1 MKGFRLPLIVAL
13 LAVLPFLGG
22 LGGAFL
28 TEWDDG
34 GFVTQNAGLIPD
46 WEHVKKLA
54 TSNLQTVYTPL
65 TSFSLLFDRTV
76 FGLNPAG
83 FHFHNLVLFALVA
96 AALCQIGR
104 ELALKPAVA
113 AAITLG
119 WAYNPA
125 KVESVVWISERK
137 TLLAAALLGWST
149 VWMLRSFR
157 KRRPSFAAPLLLALA
172 PLAKA
177 VALPGAVIAPLY
189 SWNRRPGRLRQNLFF
204 AAPYLVAGAAAGIL
218 ITSVTFTELTS
229 RQSVSPLSC
238 LTLFLRYLG
247 AAVLPFDLNPIH
259 PAGETPVAAMA
270 AGVIT
275 LLLFGLMFNY
285 SGMPRRLLYSFA
297 AIYLAML
304 APVLGSGAFTNADYA
319 DRYNFIPSAV
329 LWIFGGVLFQRLG
342 GKVPLRLSKVIYL
355 YIGCGALASFC
366 YVPVYCDSAALFS
379 SAAAVDKPNLKA
391 AEGLMLVGFNR
402 ENPEL
407 LTFAAAAF
415 DRQSGNFTA
424 RNMATAARAKAA
436 HLRENFTATL
446 DMLNF
451 LEEEPL
457 PPLYSAEIYYPA
469 LFSAAVDAA
478 LRTGNVPRAVKLLKK
493 QQQLQLGNRFDLHFN
508 AGLLALLEHDKP
520 RAAAEWQKALELRP
534 DDLKLKTNLDAVSR

>member
-1 MKGFRLPLIVAL
+1 MKRARLPLLVAL

-34 GFVTQNAGLIPD
+34 GFVTQNPGLVPD
-46 WEHVKKLA
+46 WEHIKILA
-54 TSNLQTVYTPL
+54 SSNLQTVYTPL
-65 TSFSLLFDRTV
+65 TSLSLLLDRTV

-83 FHFHNLVLFALVA
+83 FHFHNLVLFALAA

-157 KRRPSFAAPLLLALA
+157 KRRPRFAAPCLLALA

-177 VALPGAVIAPLY
+177 VALPGVVIAPLY
-189 SWNRRPGRLRQNLFF
+189 SWSRRPARLRQNLFF
-204 AAPYLVAGAAAGIL
+204 AAPYLFAGAAAGIL
-218 ITSVTFTELTS
+218 ITSVTFTELATRKS
-229 RQSVSPLSC
+229 LSPLSC
-238 LTLFLRYLG
+238 LTLLFRYLG
-247 AAVLPFDLNPIH
+247 AAMLPFDLNPIH
-259 PAGETPVAAMA
+259 PAGETPVIAVA

-275 LLLFGLMFNY
+275 LLLFGLMYKY
-285 SGMPRRLLYSFA
+285 SGMPRRLLFA
-297 AIYLAML
+297 FVAVYLAML
-304 APVLGSGAFTNADYA
+304 APVLSSGVFTNADYA

-329 LWIFGGVLFQRLG
+329 LWLLGGVLFQRLG
-342 GKVPLRLSKVIYL
+342 QKVPARLTKVVYL
-355 YIGCGALASFC
+355 YIGCGAIASLC

-379 SAAAVDKPNLKA
+379 SAAAVDQPNLKA

-402 ENPEL
+402 DNPEL

-415 DRQSGNFTA
+415 DKHPA
-424 RNMATAARAKAA
+424 DPVALAMATAARAKAA
-436 HLRENFTATL
+436 HLRENLPETL
-446 DMLNF
+446 TLLNF
-451 LEEEPL
+451 LEAEPL
-457 PPLYSAEIYYPA
+457 PRLYSQEIYYPA

-478 LRTGNVPRAVKLLKK
+478 LRTGNVPHAVKLLKK
-493 QQQLQLGNRFDLHFN
+493 QQHLQLGTPFEVHFN
-508 AGLLALLEHDKP
+508 AGLLALLQHDKP
-520 RAAAEWQKALELRP
+520 RAAAEWRKALELRP
-534 DDLKLKTNLDAVSR
+534 DDRKLQTNLDAVSR